1 MKSLES
7 AVWLYELPQFPVVFF
22 FQQGVIEPLSSVGD
36 RVRNVCETIGT
47 VEGFDENGGWS
58 KIFIP
63 FIQ

>member
-7 AVWLYELPQFPVVFF
+7 AVWLYELPQFPVVFL

-36 RVRNVCETIGT
+36 CVRNVCETIGA